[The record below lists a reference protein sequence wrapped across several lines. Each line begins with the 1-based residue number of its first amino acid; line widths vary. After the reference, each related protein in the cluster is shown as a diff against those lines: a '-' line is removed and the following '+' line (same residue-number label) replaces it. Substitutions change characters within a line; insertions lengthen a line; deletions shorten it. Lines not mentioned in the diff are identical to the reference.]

1 MDLFC
6 DIYCMDTINNT
17 SFGYKHLKKKKNYK
31 HCCSNIR
38 LSVKPFLKLPPT
50 LSTASLHVTNIR

>member
-17 SFGYKHLKKKKNYK
+17 SFGYKHLKKKKK
-31 HCCSNIR
+31 IINIAVQISDC
-38 LSVKPFLKLPPT
+38 L
-50 LSTASLHVTNIR
+50 

>member
-17 SFGYKHLKKKKNYK
+17 SFGYKHLKKKKII
-31 HCCSNIR
+31 NIAVQISDC
-38 LSVKPFLKLPPT
+38 L
-50 LSTASLHVTNIR
+50 

>member
-17 SFGYKHLKKKKNYK
+17 SFGYKHLKKKK
-31 HCCSNIR
+31 
-38 LSVKPFLKLPPT
+38 KL
-50 LSTASLHVTNIR
+50 